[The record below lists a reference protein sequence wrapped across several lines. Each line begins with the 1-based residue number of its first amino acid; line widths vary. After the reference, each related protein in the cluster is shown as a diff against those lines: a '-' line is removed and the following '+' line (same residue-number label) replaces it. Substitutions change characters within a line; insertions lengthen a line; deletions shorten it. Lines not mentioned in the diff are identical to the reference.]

1 MYQGLVKSIGVS
13 NFNSVQI
20 TDILDKG
27 TIAPVTNQVKKK
39 SKLFGL
45 IIKCFLSLLLS
56 SIKHVHE

>member
-27 TIAPVTNQVKKK
+27 TIAPVTNQVKKNPNY
-39 SKLFGL
+39 L
-45 IIKCFLSLLLS
+45 
-56 SIKHVHE
+56 V